1 MEKNGKGINLF
12 MRMLTMASGA
22 DIMASKEMQDRTLS
36 ALNLTGDEGYEYE
49 AVAKIVNNVS
59 SEKKVRI
66 LKATVANTL
75 TTSELLEMMELV
87 QEKIKERLDYAREHP
102 QLKTSMSLNDIMGKV
117 TKGSDFDID

>member
-1 MEKNGKGINLF
+1 MENKSKGINLF

-22 DIMASKEMQDRTLS
+22 DIKASKEMQDRTLS

-49 AVAKIVNNVS
+49 AVAKIVSNVS

-87 QEKIKERLDYAREHP
+87 QEKIKERLDYARENP
-102 QLKTSMSLNDIMGKV
+102 QLKASMSLNEVMDKI
-117 TKGSDFDID
+117 TKGSDSDID

>member
-1 MEKNGKGINLF
+1 

-36 ALNLTGDEGYEYE
+36 TLNLTGDEGYEYE
-49 AVAKIVNNVS
+49 AVAKVVSNVS

-102 QLKTSMSLNDIMGKV
+102 QLKTSMSLDEVVDKI
-117 TKGSDFDID
+117 TKGSDSDID